1 MLYIYICMYIQMYI
15 HAHLHFCD
23 MESDL
28 MTPSRKHTKRLRKR
42 VGKPEKHDLQI
53 VDHLTCINL
62 LE

>member
-1 MLYIYICMYIQMYI
+1 MYIQMYI